1 MSDTTSN
8 TPEAPEG
15 AEGAAAPETKPETA
29 ETPEAPAAETPAEP
43 APKVRMKAPENV
55 ETFSVGGVLR
65 EIENGFIHIE
75 QEFVAEAQAHG
86 FLLHDDE
93 NKAVAAAAEN
103 KTPETHEAAVTTDP
117 AAGASTGTQHG
128 DAAESGASS
137 APETPA
143 A

>member
-1 MSDTTSN
+1 MSDTTST

-15 AEGAAAPETKPETA
+15 AEGAEGATPETA
-29 ETPEAPAAETPAEP
+29 AETPAETPAEP
-43 APKVRMKAPENV
+43 APKVRMKAPATV

-93 NKAVAAAAEN
+93 NRAVAAADAD
-103 KTPETHEAAVTTDP
+103 KSPETPPAADTTAP
-117 AAGASTGTQHG
+117 AAGASTGTPSEG
-128 DAAESGASS
+128 AAESGPSS

-143 A
+143 